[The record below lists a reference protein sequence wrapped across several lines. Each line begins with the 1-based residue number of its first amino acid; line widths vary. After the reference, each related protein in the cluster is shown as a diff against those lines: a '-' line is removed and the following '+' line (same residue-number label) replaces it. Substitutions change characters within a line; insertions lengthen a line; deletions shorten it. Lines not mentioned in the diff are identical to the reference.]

1 MIGGAGRVASLVVPR
16 LAREHHV
23 TVADRQ
29 PADWWDGDFVRIDLL
44 DHDRLPGLFES
55 QDALVFMAMGPKE
68 GWGSTE
74 WARQHFDVNVT
85 GPYLAMQ
92 AAGRAGVRRQ
102 LRFAIRPRASSQS
115 AALPVPS
122 SCAIARPTAAAR
134 ST

>member
-1 MIGGAGRVASLVVPR
+1 MRIVVIGGSGRVASLVVPR

-55 QDALVFMAMGPKE
+55 QDALVFMAMGPME

-74 WARQHFDVNVT
+74 WAQQHFDVNVT
-85 GPYLAMQ
+85 GLYLAMQ
-92 AAGRAGVRRQ
+92 AAGRAGVRRIVHT
-102 LRFAIRPRASSQS
+102 RSPTS
-115 AALPVPS
+115 AATGRARFPS
-122 SCAIARPTAAAR
+122 PTPTSFWDGDR
-134 ST
+134 